1 MMVLIWGDD
10 ARVLSLVDALRASG
24 ATVRRPAFTPTRGEL
39 LMTVREARESSDGAP
54 DDLVIVGFGVGGAAA
69 AGMGVY
75 AKRLGIGLAGAVA
88 VGADFAAAEP
98 ISQKPLNQ
106 PGENVTA
113 LPAEASADEIA
124 AAALAFGVEN

>member
-10 ARVLSLVDALRASG
+10 ARVLTVVDALRAAG
-24 ATVRRPAFTPTRGEL
+24 ATVRRPAFNPTRGEL
-39 LMTVREARESSDGAP
+39 LMTVREARESADGDP

-88 VGADFAAAEP
+88 IGADFEAADP
-98 ISQKPLNQ
+98 ISGRALKQ
-106 PGENVTA
+106 PADNVTA
-113 LPAEASADEIA
+113 LPADASADEIA
-124 AAALAFGVEN
+124 EAVLGVGVEG